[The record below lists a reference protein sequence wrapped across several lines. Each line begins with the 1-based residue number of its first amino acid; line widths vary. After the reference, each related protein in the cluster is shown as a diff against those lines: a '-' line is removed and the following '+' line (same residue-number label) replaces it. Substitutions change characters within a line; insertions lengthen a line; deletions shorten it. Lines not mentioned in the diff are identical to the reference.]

1 MGQILE
7 RGREEAGA
15 KGRRVWSRDSKNWGP
30 ESGGDLTS
38 RSKVAPS
45 WGMSINGLPEKG

>member
-15 KGRRVWSRDSKNWGP
+15 KEGECGAETAKT
-30 ESGGDLTS
+30 GGQSQVVTS
-38 RSKVAPS
+38 PQEVR
-45 WGMSINGLPEKG
+45 